1 MARRVFILG
10 FASVQVFLIATADA
24 RPDRVFGFRMF
35 NESSSL
41 RFDLFRRISRGQR
54 TLLVPVK
61 DGGWQV
67 STAAGQRSFN
77 WTDRVRY
84 RALSRPG
91 VFVHATYGL
100 DAQLFRLQAALKDVS
115 EHLEGDPET
124 RALVARVQTR
134 KNGRTGPNFEYV
146 ATRPEGQTR
155 VDAQP

>member
-1 MARRVFILG
+1 M
-10 FASVQVFLIATADA
+10 
-24 RPDRVFGFRMF
+24 
-35 NESSSL
+35 
-41 RFDLFRRISRGQR
+41 
-54 TLLVPVK
+54 PVK

-91 VFVHATYGL
+91 VFAHATYGL

-115 EHLEGDPET
+115 ENLEGDPET
-124 RALVARVQTR
+124 LALVARVQTQ
-134 KNGRTGPNFEYV
+134 KNGRPGPSFEFV
-146 ATRPEGQTR
+146 ATRAPGPTR